1 MFFVTEDKKRN
12 YTYPDDMDV
21 YKKISDYLAEQNDVS
36 SLKKQIEDFGSK
48 KDE

>member
-1 MFFVTEDKKRN
+1 MN
-12 YTYPDDMDV
+12 DMDA